1 MKRLFAYFEMR
12 KAEQIA
18 FYTMSAII
26 LLLVLIQAIRR
37 PSNND
42 QHLAAHIVQLSA
54 ELADSTHL
62 PPPINA
68 KSQQGQAQQ
77 GTDDIKKTVTYFE
90 FDPNNLPAARWRKLG
105 LSDAQ
110 IRVIHNYESK
120 GGYFR
125 VPEDIKKLYSLS
137 DHDVNRLLPYVKID
151 NQKSI
156 LTRVESKNQFVN
168 SESPISRY
176 ADLMIELNTA
186 DSLALIALRGIGP
199 VYSSRIV
206 KYREL
211 LGGYYELEQLKEVYG
226 LPIETVEHIS
236 KHLFIDPE
244 SISKI
249 KINTL
254 DAGAISKHPYIS
266 YKQAKTIV
274 NYRKQHGHFS
284 SIEDLKKI
292 LSLQEPFFR
301 KIEIYLDFN

>member
-12 KAEQIA
+12 RAEQIG
-18 FYTMSAII
+18 FYAMSTII
-26 LLLVLIQAIRR
+26 LLLIVINMIKRNPNNEQPITVQVLHLSSDLIDSAHLQQ
-37 PSNND
+37 PNN
-42 QHLAAHIVQLSA
+42 
-54 ELADSTHL
+54 ELYQQ
-62 PPPINA
+62 
-68 KSQQGQAQQ
+68 SQQQQ
-77 GTDDIKKTVTYFE
+77 SSSEFKKAVTYFH
-90 FDPNNLPAARWRKLG
+90 FDPNNLPVASWKKLG
-105 LSDAQ
+105 LTDAQ
-110 IRVIHNYESK
+110 VRVIHNYESK
-120 GGYFR
+120 GGQFR
-125 VPEDIKKLYSLS
+125 VPEDIAKIYSLS
-137 DHDVNRLLPYVKID
+137 ASDVNRLMPYVKIE
-151 NQKSI
+151 NQKVVPIS
-156 LTRVESKNQFVN
+156 VESNNPVVN
-168 SESPISRY
+168 SEPPISRY

-199 VYSSRIV
+199 VYSSRII

-226 LPIETVEHIS
+226 LPIETIEHIS
-236 KHLFIDPE
+236 NHLQIDPG
-244 SISKI
+244 SILKI

-254 DAGAISKHPYIS
+254 DASAISKHPYIS